1 MIKLTK
7 ISGEEFVINDERIQ
21 IIEVIPE
28 SKIVMHDGSF
38 YIVKESV
45 DEIISRA
52 IEFKARVRA
61 FEKNV
66 ISRDNREL

>member
-1 MIKLTK
+1 M
-7 ISGEEFVINDERIQ
+7 Q